1 MTSNISGKFVILDTE
16 DEFLKNFST
25 AICKEIN
32 YRVNYKLNTLLQK
45 SKQIVREI
53 LEACAFNIDVAN
65 GKLDADLG
73 LRPSEGKSKMD
84 AIIQMLVDEIDIQ
97 FRNFRF
103 QSGRIEGGIDIF
115 ILEETYKNI
124 LASGHA
130 IIITDNFD
138 VLDWLR
144 WFLLEGNKIII
155 FGYHLQVG
163 TFNAGRSGKG
173 LMFKNGTW
181 KVQTQYAGTQ
191 DDNFLTREM
200 DSNILL
206 MQDRIGEVFQ
216 EALE

>member
-1 MTSNISGKFVILDTE
+1 MVWVIKNNSVCFWSAESMTSNISGKFVILDTE
-16 DEFLKNFST
+16 EEFLKNFST

-138 VLDWLR
+138 VLDWMIENNL
-144 WFLLEGNKIII
+144 FKGNTHYLITMI
-155 FGYHLQVG
+155 
-163 TFNAGRSGKG
+163 
-173 LMFKNGTW
+173 
-181 KVQTQYAGTQ
+181 
-191 DDNFLTREM
+191 
-200 DSNILL
+200 DS
-206 MQDRIGEVFQ
+206 IG
-216 EALE
+216 A